1 MAEPT
6 LYEYNG
12 KKYNYDTLRQ
22 QAFKRLAEEFSAEKD
37 YDQYRQALTNLVE
50 GIRTNRVSYQDGSFY
65 DSQGEYKNGLYT
77 DKKGK
82 SQFSKRYKRDYYGRA
97 ANILQDLYNSA
108 SEYIS
113 PEESNKIKWGDN
125 ALSEALNKELFGNG
139 DPKYF
144 KDLDYDEKTQKY
156 GTANRTNAFSTALTN
171 LYNNFDK
178 TFTGFDESQKRSALT
193 SLGKAKALFNDGKL
207 SRNEW
212 LELSKIFK
220 GLNPEELFST
230 ATETPEVK
238 QAALD
243 WNGFNLDENTLA
255 ILGKLPRET
264 QQTIYDTLLKSAQDN
279 INQQLHLA
287 SPKQEAPSE
296 QASYN
301 LNAWDQFL
309 NSNPDVAD
317 FTRDA
322 GRISEKF
329 AYDPNKMLP
338 EVKNLGEL
346 ISKEP
351 NKAAKHLARIIMY
364 ATHQYPSHEQDKQK
378 MAQKVFD
385 KYLIKQHD
393 ARGHV
398 VFQVKNS
405 KDNKGEYLYV
415 VPVNGQWFLKRAK
428 QYADIK
434 QELASKTPQA
444 KHGGVLDFY
453 MAQRF
458 KNGGILKAQTGAK
471 TPWEAITY
479 TAEDLG
485 KRFKHIVTNG
495 VLGFALRNNNGA
507 TNNVVKETDQYDPEE
522 GSGDLIKS
530 REGTEVWTEWLNLLK
545 NNNKLAETWANR
557 YRKLSP
563 TTSEQFWRPWYDENG
578 TFNFSKFQ
586 NALNEAIDNKKG
598 MWLDSINGIGHD
610 FYKGRTYKIDGQD
623 GFYDHILNGYKV
635 VGEGVADE
643 SGLFD
648 VYTLVKDEQLAEK
661 PKDEPED
668 KPEDKGDGSWV
679 NPRGEKAPKSSF
691 WKNLWGNLEG
701 YGPESLELKR
711 YFDSIGANNN
721 IDNTLSKAAKPVLKN
736 TWQGYS
742 PVTGDWAARQAYNN
756 QAAETR
762 RLGARFFTSDPSL
775 MLAQMFDAN
784 MRAQEA
790 EQKGL
795 LADNQRWKETK
806 DQAFKLNL
814 DNMARLSDTANY
826 NRLAIHDA
834 NQKLAEI
841 EATRQKSN
849 WLSGDQY
856 WQGVGSRWQNRLDEQ
871 KALAQQTSTYL
882 MSQDYDEAVRLL
894 DKKYKQ
900 THPNATSVDMMAD
913 TDYLDALNKIKRIRQ
928 GYVNNIL
935 NNNKYTPV
943 YGTSITGNYNNI
955 LNRTS
960 FAKAGGILKRLKK

>member
-50 GIRTNRVSYQDGSFY
+50 GIRTNRVSYKDGSFY
-65 DSQGEYKNGLYT
+65 DSQGEYKNGLYI

-82 SQFSKRYKRDYYGRA
+82 SQFSKRYKRDYYGRV

-125 ALSEALNKELFGNG
+125 ALSKALNKELFGNG

-156 GTANRTNAFSTALTN
+156 GTANRTNAFSTALDN

-230 ATETPEVK
+230 ATEIPEVK
-238 QAALD
+238 QEVLD

-279 INQQLHLA
+279 INQQLQLA
-287 SPKQEAPSE
+287 SPKQEAPSQ

-317 FTRDA
+317 FTRGA
-322 GRISEKF
+322 GSVSQKFTYDSNKRLPQIS
-329 AYDPNKMLP
+329 
-338 EVKNLGEL
+338 NLGEL

-351 NKAAKHLARIIMY
+351 NRAAKYLAQIIIDSTYQYTPNEQEQQKAAQNA
-364 ATHQYPSHEQDKQK
+364 
-378 MAQKVFD
+378 FN

-393 ARGHV
+393 AKGHV
-398 VFQVKNS
+398 VYQVKNS

-415 VPVNGQWFLKRAK
+415 VPVKGQWFLKRAK

-434 QELASKTPQA
+434 QELAQTPQA

-479 TAEDLG
+479 DANDLLT
-485 KRFKHIVTNG
+485 RFKHIVNNG
-495 VLGFALRNNNGA
+495 VLGFALRNNPA
-507 TNNVVKETDQYDPEE
+507 TNIKNDKTNQYDPEE
-522 GSGDLIKS
+522 GSGNLMKS
-530 REGTEVWTEWLNLLK
+530 REGTDAWTNWLNLLR
-545 NNNKLAETWANR
+545 NNSKLAETWANK
-557 YRKLSP
+557 YKELSP
-563 TTSEQFWRPWYDENG
+563 ETSKEFWQPWYDDNG
-578 TFNFSKFQ
+578 TFNFQKFQ
-586 NALNEAIDNKKG
+586 NALNAAINNKNG

-610 FYKGRTYKIDGQD
+610 FYKGRTYQIEGQD
-623 GFYDHILNGYKV
+623 GYYDKPLEGYKV
-635 VGEGVADE
+635 KNIATDN

-648 VYTLVKDEQLAEK
+648 IYTLVKDEQPAEK
-661 PKDEPED
+661 LKETPEEVS
-668 KPEDKGDGSWV
+668 KDKGDGSWV

-711 YFDSIGANNN
+711 YFDSVIANNS
-721 IDNTLSKAAKPVLKN
+721 IADPLKKAAKPVLKN

-784 MRAQEA
+784 RQAQEA

-900 THPNATSVDMMAD
+900 AHPNATSVDMMAD
-913 TDYLDALNKIKRIRQ
+913 YNYLDALNRIKRIRQ
-928 GYVNNIL
+928 GYVNDIL
-935 NNNKYTPV
+935 KNRKYTPV
-943 YGTSITGNYNNI
+943 YGTSVTGNYNNV

-960 FAKAGGILKRLKK
+960 FAKAGGILKRLRK

>member
-50 GIRTNRVSYQDGSFY
+50 GIRTNRVSYKDGSFY

-113 PEESNKIKWGDN
+113 PEEQNKIKWGDN

-156 GTANRTNAFSTALTN
+156 GTDKRTKAFSTALDN

-178 TFTGFDESQKRSALT
+178 TFTGFDKSQKRSALT
-193 SLGKAKALFNDGKL
+193 SLGKAQALFNNDGKL
-207 SRNEW
+207 SKNEW
-212 LELSKIFK
+212 FELSKIFK

-238 QAALD
+238 QEALD

-264 QQTIYDTLLKSAQDN
+264 QQTIYNTLLEQAQDN
-279 INQQLHLA
+279 INQQLQLA
-287 SPKQEAPSE
+287 SPKQEAPSQ

-317 FTRDA
+317 FTRSA
-322 GRISEKF
+322 GSISQKF
-329 AYDPNKMLP
+329 TYDSNKRLP
-338 EVKNLGEL
+338 EISNLGEL
-346 ISKEP
+346 ISKDP
-351 NKAAKHLARIIMY
+351 NKAAKHLARIIID
-364 ATHQYPSHEQDKQK
+364 ASTEFAPEEQEQK
-378 MAQKVFD
+378 ELAQKVFN
-385 KYLIKQHD
+385 KYLVKQHD
-393 ARGHV
+393 AKGHTV
-398 VFQVKNS
+398 YQVKNS

-415 VPVNGQWFLKRAK
+415 VPVSGQWFLKRAK

-495 VLGFALRNNNGA
+495 VLGFDLRNNAA
-507 TNNVVKETDQYDPEE
+507 TNDIVKSTNQYDPEE
-522 GSGDLIKS
+522 GSGDLMKS
-530 REGTEVWTEWLNLLK
+530 REETEVWTKWLNLLK
-545 NNNKLAETWANR
+545 NNNKLAETWADK

-563 TTSEQFWRPWYDENG
+563 KTSEQFWKPWYDENG
-578 TFNFSKFQ
+578 TFNFQKFQ
-586 NALNEAIDNKKG
+586 NALNAAINNKNG

-610 FYKGRTYKIDGQD
+610 FYKGRTYKIDGKEE
-623 GFYDHILNGYKV
+623 YYEKPLEGYKIK
-635 VGEGVADE
+635 EGDPVTHE

-648 VYTLVKDEQLAEK
+648 IYTLVKDEQPAEK
-661 PKDEPED
+661 PKET
-668 KPEDKGDGSWV
+668 PEDKGDGSWV
-679 NPRGEKAPKSSF
+679 NPRGEQPPKSSF

-701 YGPESLELKR
+701 YGPELLELKR
-711 YFDSIGANNN
+711 WRDSVRANNN
-721 IDNTLSKAAKPVLKN
+721 IADTLSKAAKSEN

-742 PVTGDWAARQAYNN
+742 PVTGDWAARQTYNN

-784 MRAQEA
+784 RQAQET

-882 MSQDYDEAVRLL
+882 MSQDYEEAVRLL

-900 THPNATSVDMMAD
+900 AHPNATSVDMMTDA
-913 TDYLDALNKIKRIRQ
+913 DYLDALNKIKRIRQ

-960 FAKAGGILKRLKK
+960 FAKAGGILKRLRK